1 MSFASTLN
9 FAGKPMTGNTI
20 RTQNGNSFH
29 TLFLSLSFILRF
41 DGVSPGVSECSH
53 DFH

>member
-9 FAGKPMTGNTI
+9 FAGKRMTGNTI

-29 TLFLSLSFILRF
+29 TLFLFLSFI
-41 DGVSPGVSECSH
+41 
-53 DFH
+53 